1 MHYKK
6 EGKNYMKQSGITR
19 RIDELGRIVIPKEI
33 RKNMHIKT
41 GELLEIYLE
50 KENKIILKKHD
61 IISLKDEFLRSFIN
75 NLSLEIKSNVYLTNL
90 NNIIFSNDEKQV
102 GKTISNWL
110 ENEMSLNTNI
120 NNTKEFKLTE
130 DKTIDSN
137 YKVHYLLPN
146 GDLLGLLIIEYKSDS
161 NSNTENIIDFSKKI
175 IEDYFESN

>member
-1 MHYKK
+1 
-6 EGKNYMKQSGITR
+6 MKQSGITR

-61 IISLKDEFLRSFIN
+61 VISLKDEFLRSFIN

-102 GKTISNWL
+102 GKKISNWL

-120 NNTKEFKLTE
+120 NNSKEFKLTE

-137 YKVHYLLPN
+137 YKVHRHNNHYSWYSYSMVDNILLHGYNRLSPIQKDRSNHCMLEIHYYYHYL
-146 GDLLGLLIIEYKSDS
+146 
-161 NSNTENIIDFSKKI
+161 
-175 IEDYFESN
+175 

>member
-1 MHYKK
+1 MLLNKNPYFMHYKK

-90 NNIIFSNDEKQV
+90 NNIIFSEYSLIHSSLVQTMKSIKFTIFDNSKNDLY
-102 GKTISNWL
+102 N
-110 ENEMSLNTNI
+110 
-120 NNTKEFKLTE
+120 
-130 DKTIDSN
+130 
-137 YKVHYLLPN
+137 
-146 GDLLGLLIIEYKSDS
+146 
-161 NSNTENIIDFSKKI
+161 
-175 IEDYFESN
+175 